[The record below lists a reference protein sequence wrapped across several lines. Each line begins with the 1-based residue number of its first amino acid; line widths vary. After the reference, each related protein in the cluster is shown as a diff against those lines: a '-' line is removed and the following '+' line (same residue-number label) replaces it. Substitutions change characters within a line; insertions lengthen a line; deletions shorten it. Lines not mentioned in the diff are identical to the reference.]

1 MKKTAV
7 VLLCITMLVACA
19 QSGAAFQF
27 YVVIKPGETDRLHN
41 VIASIAKD
49 EGLATASAERKISD
63 EGVLRVVEGRGHRL
77 MLWVQNVVLGGN
89 EDPNLCGVHHGPYP
103 DPAEFIVFTE
113 PRLFGSKPAAI
124 ELGERVFAKF
134 QKAGFDVLRNPA
146 ICGAA
151 FLRGAS

>member
-89 EDPNLCGVHHGPYP
+89 EDPNLLW
-103 DPAEFIVFTE
+103 
-113 PRLFGSKPAAI
+113 R
-124 ELGERVFAKF
+124 
-134 QKAGFDVLRNPA
+134 
-146 ICGAA
+146 
-151 FLRGAS
+151 ASWAVP